1 LSNLLVRSPEET
13 GIPPGR
19 RYADPMHATRTLPLV
34 TSALLSVAL
43 VSAAGCSSSS
53 STSTT
58 TTAPKSTTTTAPNP
72 LDLPATGSVDGV
84 TLSVTSSPL
93 TGVAGKTTMHVN
105 AQLTGSVTSSH
116 SSSRSPTHLR
126 GIRQGR
132 HHPADLRLPRRDLP
146 LPTAFHPSKAGNW
159 AVTVTYAPTSAK
171 KSKLSV
177 SGMPPR
183 WVCPRPSPNW

>member
-1 LSNLLVRSPEET
+1 
-13 GIPPGR
+13 
-19 RYADPMHATRTLPLV
+19 MHATRTLPLV

-105 AQLTGSVTSSH
+105 AQLTG
-116 SSSRSPTHLR
+116 
-126 GIRQGR
+126 
-132 HHPADLRLPRRDLP
+132 
-146 LPTAFHPSKAGNW
+146 
-159 AVTVTYAPTSAK
+159 
-171 KSKLSV
+171 
-177 SGMPPR
+177 
-183 WVCPRPSPNW
+183 

>member
-1 LSNLLVRSPEET
+1 
-13 GIPPGR
+13 
-19 RYADPMHATRTLPLV
+19 MHATRTLPLV

-116 SSSRSPTHLR
+116 LEFQISDAPSAASGKAATTQQISVSHAGTY
-126 GIRQGR
+126 
-132 HHPADLRLPRRDLP
+132 P

-177 SGMPPR
+177 SGMPPK
-183 WVCPRPSPNW
+183 VGLPAPFPQLGTVITAG